1 MFKNI
6 ARDVIS
12 CFDCPI
18 YLMLVIDEIRAIMT
32 KFKNAH
38 DIVWAQEEPKNMGAY
53 SHIMMHYEDTRNWRL
68 AARRPYSAPA
78 AGSATRS
85 KRRHQQVIDYVFDKT
100 KNNQFN

>member
-1 MFKNI
+1 
-6 ARDVIS
+6 
-12 CFDCPI
+12 
-18 YLMLVIDEIRAIMT
+18 
-32 KFKNAH
+32 
-38 DIVWAQEEPKNMGAY
+38 MGGY